1 MNKVLRCGEL
11 MEGCPFEAHGETE
24 DEVLAQAAAHAQA
37 DHGIESFPP
46 ELMAKVRG
54 AIRDAE

>member
-1 MNKVLRCGEL
+1 MRKILRCGEL
-11 MEGCPFEAHGETE
+11 MEGCPYEATGATE
-24 DEVLAQAAAHAQA
+24 DEVLLQAAAHAQQA
-37 DHGIESFPP
+37 HGIESFPP